1 MEKRAGG
8 FKVRRPGSRAGI
20 SFCQTIGSADILPRT
35 CSKMV
40 LSITR
45 KYKPLPLKVIF
56 LCIPAG
62 TFDNDLSRPR
72 RTSLCKS
79 REAWIYTL
87 LLPVFTEH
95 SRQCKQ
101 YCDLTVPFFPMVTVD
116 SLLAPGALQSVL
128 RGSHSPLMEAPKR
141 KVTV

>member
-8 FKVRRPGSRAGI
+8 FKVRRPGSRAGS
-20 SFCQTIGSADILPRT
+20 SFCQTIESADILLRT

-56 LCIPAG
+56 LCIPTG
-62 TFDNDLSRPR
+62 TFDNDLSRPW

-79 REAWIYTL
+79 REAGSS
-87 LLPVFTEH
+87 V
-95 SRQCKQ
+95 
-101 YCDLTVPFFPMVTVD
+101 DLHPYSACFD
-116 SLLAPGALQSVL
+116 RAL
-128 RGSHSPLMEAPKR
+128 EAVQTIP
-141 KVTV
+141 